1 MIIALVIAGVAWAAD
16 PPDVHVVFDPPRM
29 VVGGDEAAADVPH
42 PDIPVEGAPGGTAA
56 APSGDD
62 VRLLREQIA
71 AQQAEIDELRAAITD
86 LKAKPASEAPADSDG
101 PRTGYGKPVVV
112 APGDVVDDVT
122 SFGDDVRVAGHVL
135 GDATSFG
142 GNVQILSTG
151 VVDGDATSFGGQ
163 VDIDPGG
170 SVHGDRVAFAD
181 EEATAPLAEGS
192 ILDDLRHRLVL
203 LLSFA
208 GAGVLVVG
216 LAPNR
221 VGRIATAIEQH
232 PVRSAT
238 VGVVASGVLLI
249 ASLLFTVTI
258 VGLPVAFLLLAV
270 LGLAW
275 LTGFVGLC
283 QAIGDRLPFAEKQHG
298 RWLAFLVGTVVVSF
312 AGALPW
318 VGWLVVLAGSLI
330 GMGGAL
336 RSRFGGR

>member
-1 MIIALVIAGVAWAAD
+1 MIVALLIAGSAWAAD

-29 VVGGDEAAADVPH
+29 VGVVVDDAQPPTGIAEVP
-42 PDIPVEGAPGGTAA
+42 I
-56 APSGDD
+56 DD
-62 VRLLREQIA
+62 LASMRERIA
-71 AQQAEIDELRAAITD
+71 AQQAEIDDLRGAISE
-86 LKAKPASEAPADSDG
+86 LKAAPVAEPRPDSDG
-101 PRTGYGKPVVV
+101 PRTAYGKAVVV
-112 APGDVVDDVT
+112 GPGEVVDDVT
-122 SFGDDVRVAGHVL
+122 SFGDDVRVEGRVL

-142 GNVQILSTG
+142 GNVQILRTG

-163 VDIDPGG
+163 VDVNPGG
-170 SVHGDRVAFAD
+170 AVHGDRVAFAED
-181 EEATAPLAEGS
+181 APVPELTGGS

-221 VGRIATAIEQH
+221 VGRIAASIEQH
-232 PVRSAT
+232 PVRSAA
-238 VGVVASGVLLI
+238 VGVVASGVLIL

-298 RWLAFLVGTVVVSF
+298 RWLAFLVGTVIVSF
-312 AGALPW
+312 AGSLPW